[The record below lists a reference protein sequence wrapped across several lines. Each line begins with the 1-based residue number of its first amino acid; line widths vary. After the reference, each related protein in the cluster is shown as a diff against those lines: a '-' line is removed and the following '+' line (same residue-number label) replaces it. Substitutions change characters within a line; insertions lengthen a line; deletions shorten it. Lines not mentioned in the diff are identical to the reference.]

1 MLLETKAFI
10 IRLVIAF
17 IITGVL
23 TIALTSLTYI
33 MGRKGYLGN
42 LFTKVRKGTPRGIGI
57 VPFLVLSLLIEPP
70 YNFLIVIMGIFA
82 FFDDIVG
89 RRTILSGLIEIGQL
103 SRGIGMVI
111 VMGVGYYL
119 VGPAAIFI
127 ALMIQPLNISDMQP
141 GVTCS
146 VTIIMSIL
154 TLIMGLILGVDISIP
169 LILLIVC
176 IAYSPLDY
184 RGNIMLGEVGNH
196 SFGITLG
203 LGFSMLGG
211 IIINGTTRLTGSSMS
226 LGLIYTIVLF
236 FVTVLLVAYIRR
248 NYLKKYLAHNL
259 GINNPYFGDYF
270 MDVLTG
276 GGLGDLIRK
285 IILGKKRIS
294 INSTLLKKLGFR
306 RLLFNPNA

>member
-23 TIALTSLTYI
+23 TIALTSLFYI
-33 MGRKGYLGN
+33 IGRKGYLRN
-42 LFTKVRKGTPRGIGI
+42 LFTKVRKGTPRGIGLA
-57 VPFLVLSLLIEPP
+57 PFLVLSLLIEPP
-70 YNFLIVIMGIFA
+70 YNFLILIMGIFA

-103 SRGIGMVI
+103 SRGIGMII
-111 VMGVGYYL
+111 VMGVGYYI

-146 VTIIMSIL
+146 VTIIMCIL
-154 TLIMGLILGVDISIP
+154 TLILGLILGAEISIP
-169 LILLIVC
+169 LILLVVC

-196 SFGITLG
+196 SFGIALG
-203 LGFSMLGG
+203 LGFSVLGSTVFK
-211 IIINGTTRLTGSSMS
+211 GTEMG
-226 LGLIYTIVLF
+226 GLIFTIVLF
-236 FVTVLLVAYIRR
+236 FFTVFLVAYLRR
-248 NYLKKYLAHNL
+248 NYLRKYLTNNL
-259 GINNPYFGDYF
+259 GIMKPYFGDYF

-285 IILGKKRIS
+285 IILGKKRIP
-294 INSTLLKKLGFR
+294 IKSTLLKKLGFR